1 VIIDWF
7 TTVAQIVN
15 FLILVFLLRH
25 FLYGPITR
33 AMAQREA
40 KIAARL
46 EEADAM
52 RQEAAHEA
60 ETFRRRNQELED
72 EQQKMLRQA
81 KEETE
86 AWRQELVAKAREE
99 MDRTRTRWYTA
110 IRQEQDAFVEDIR
123 QRTAH
128 QVVAIARRALA
139 DLADAELEQHLI
151 HVFVQRLQ
159 DPPAKGQQE
168 VAESLRQTASAVL
181 VRSAFELPSD
191 SQQMIRKVVEK
202 YTDDEIDLQFET
214 ASDLVYGI
222 ELIANGYRLAWTVD
236 DYLQSLEEDLRQALE
251 EKVAAQEEDETHGTD
266 DDTG

>member
-15 FLILVFLLRH
+15 FLILVFLLRR

-60 ETFRRRNQELED
+60 ETFRRKNQELED
-72 EQQKMLRQA
+72 EQQKRCSGKPRRKQ
-81 KEETE
+81 KPG
-86 AWRQELVAKAREE
+86 ARSWSP
-99 MDRTRTRWYTA
+99 RPARRWTGRGPGG
-110 IRQEQDAFVEDIR
+110 IRPSSQEQEAFLEDIR

-168 VAESLRQTASAVL
+168 VAR
-181 VRSAFELPSD
+181 
-191 SQQMIRKVVEK
+191 
-202 YTDDEIDLQFET
+202 
-214 ASDLVYGI
+214 
-222 ELIANGYRLAWTVD
+222 IAAPGAGRPGAQRL
-236 DYLQSLEEDLRQALE
+236 
-251 EKVAAQEEDETHGTD
+251 
-266 DDTG
+266 